1 MTDTSRIAVAGQRV
15 SGGTAVERAIVAC
28 AEAKRLEKI
37 GEYQEAYEV
46 LAEYW
51 PDRGQFPILPELPEE
66 VRGEL
71 FLRIGALSCWL
82 GSVHQTSGS
91 QELGKDIITQAL
103 ACFDQLGLPAK
114 VAEARGDLALCY
126 WREGAFDEAR
136 IQFSTALKVV
146 PVSEPDLRAIL
157 LVRAGIVEVDAHR
170 LNTALAFYNEALP
183 LVDASQDEAI
193 KGAFHFSFGVVFQ
206 GLSAPENREDYLD
219 KSLVEYTAAS
229 FHFEQAGNVRAQ
241 ARVENNL
248 GNLFCVIG
256 RYQEAHKHLDRAR
269 SLFIELEDVGT
280 VACVDETRARTF
292 LGEGRLVEAER
303 MIKMSVKALE
313 RGDQQSVLA
322 EALTT
327 YGVVVARLGFHAR
340 AKVLF
345 ERAIHVAETI
355 GDPEGVGRAQLS
367 IIEELRTKLPE
378 RELVQIYLSAMELLR
393 KAQDPVIGSRL
404 INSAGALLEMLVADG
419 TVAEAEIWEGFS
431 FKDHVKDAERRVI
444 SRALRDA
451 NGSVTRAARLLGF
464 EHHQSLISLI
474 NSRHKELL
482 KERSTVRSRRRN
494 LIVDGGQSV
503 AQGPLTESQARQGIL
518 YVGDV
523 VTLGKLM
530 GTGGSY
536 FEGIHVEAFSS
547 LQSAV
552 KGLGD
557 LNYEVVVVG
566 PGFDKAGV
574 IAFIEAV
581 KRSAASGRAQVVVSG
596 VSDWEKELWQSGVAA
611 FVDKGAGV
619 EKLSSAI
626 TRLLVKDSE

>member
-1 MTDTSRIAVAGQRV
+1 MNQTPRVAVANHVV
-15 SGGTAVERAIVAC
+15 SGGSAVEQAVLVC

-37 GEYQEAYEV
+37 GEYQHSYEV
-46 LAEYW
+46 LSEYW
-51 PDRGQFPILPELPEE
+51 PERSQFPILPDLPEE

-91 QELGKDIITQAL
+91 QELGKDIISQAL
-103 ACFDQLGLPAK
+103 ACFDRLGLPAK

-146 PVSEPDLRAIL
+146 PESDPDLRAIL

-206 GLSAPENREDYLD
+206 GLSAPENRDDYLD

-269 SLFIELEDVGT
+269 SLFMELEDVGT
-280 VACVDETRARTF
+280 VACVDETRARTY

-367 IIEELRTKLPE
+367 IIEELRSKLPE
-378 RELVQIYLSAMELLR
+378 RELVEIYLSAVELLR

-404 INSAGALLEMLVADG
+404 INSAGGLLEMLVAEG
-419 TVAEAEIWEGFS
+419 GLVVGEPSTWEGFS
-431 FKDHVKDAERRVI
+431 YKDYMDDTSRKVI

-451 NGSVTRAARLLGF
+451 VGSVTRAARLLGF

-474 NSRHKELL
+474 NSRHEGLL
-482 KERSTVRSRRRN
+482 NERSKVRTRE
-494 LIVDGGQSV
+494 L
-503 AQGPLTESQARQGIL
+503 AQPQTGQGIL
-518 YVGDV
+518 YVGDT
-523 VTLGKLM
+523 VTLGKLI
-530 GTGGSY
+530 GTGGSS

-552 KGLGD
+552 KSLSGLSYG
-557 LNYEVVVVG
+557 VVVVG
-566 PGFDKAGV
+566 PGFEKAAV
-574 IAFIEAV
+574 ITFIEAV
-581 KRSAASGRAQVVVSG
+581 KRSTASGKVQVVVSG
-596 VSDWEKELWQSGVAA
+596 VAEWETEVWQSGVAA
-611 FVDKGAGV
+611 FVDKAQGV
-619 EKLSSAI
+619 ETLASAI
-626 TRLLVKDSE
+626 TRLLAKDSE